1 VPSYVYATE
10 GNRIYANL
18 YMSSR
23 SEIELGGKQVVLR
36 QRTEYPWEGSIEFE
50 VEQPGRGFELALRIP
65 GWARGEAVP
74 SDLYTYTDPSADEAK
89 IYVNGEE
96 ISFSTEKGYALINRK
111 WQAGDKV
118 RLELP
123 MRVRQVRTHSAVVG
137 NRGLL
142 SVERGPIVY
151 CAEGADNGGR
161 VADLSLQA
169 DAKFK
174 VVSDSLSIGGSYTLR
189 GEGLRYA
196 IEANRRRAYENS
208 GSVIWQANELY
219 PNVSST
225 SLLDYRIEGKPAYF
239 QIAKAFAPLNVS
251 LKYDKLVYAPGEV
264 VKVEVFVTRDNDE
277 REVTFCAK
285 SGDAVLSG
293 KAVAGNGLSVSVG
306 VLEIVAGDKFVD
318 ITLTGEDGELSY
330 ENTIRLLVKQENG
343 LCSDEG
349 IGEFY

>member
-1 VPSYVYATE
+1 VPGYVYATE

-50 VEQPGRGFELALRIP
+50 VEQAGRGFELALRIP

-96 ISFSTEKGYALINRK
+96 VSFSTEKGYALISRK

-151 CAEGADNGGR
+151 CAEGTDNGGR

-169 DAKFK
+169 DAKFR
-174 VVSDSLSIGGSYTLR
+174 VVSDSLSIGGAYTLR

-196 IEANRRRAYENS
+196 IAEDNS
-208 GSVIWQANELY
+208 SVESLPAEITFIPYYARSYKGATEMKVFL
-219 PNVSST
+219 PESGEDIL
-225 SLLDYRIEGKPAYF
+225 SLLESELG
-239 QIAKAFAPLNVS
+239 
-251 LKYDKLVYAPGEV
+251 
-264 VKVEVFVTRDNDE
+264 
-277 REVTFCAK
+277 
-285 SGDAVLSG
+285 AVL
-293 KAVAGNGLSVSVG
+293 
-306 VLEIVAGDKFVD
+306 
-318 ITLTGEDGELSY
+318 
-330 ENTIRLLVKQENG
+330 R
-343 LCSDEG
+343 
-349 IGEFY
+349 